1 METMVKSFKD
11 FQRQIRLL
19 RGMWGEL
26 DHVFFDIYENGGDLF
41 FVATYQ
47 KDPDAPVEY
56 TILYDAQRQK
66 FDLSWDDKGLTL
78 QEVKARST
86 YYYLST
92 LPLTVFN

>member
-47 KDPDAPVEY
+47 KDPDASSEY
-56 TILYDAQRQK
+56 EILYDARRQK

-86 YYYLST
+86 CYYPST